1 MRTQTKTMQFI
12 EAQCPNLG
20 LEQKALFARTKTV
33 LNLYH
38 RVVWSV
44 KGRADNM
51 KQEIVGTYGMKLS
64 TALMYLS
71 EFAPVSARASF
82 ESKVT
87 QMFEAKW
94 LIDLAD
100 MALQYVK
107 VYPGNGELL
116 AQLLQKRF
124 MEEVPRTDAIVS
136 EALSV
141 ERSTYYDRK
150 KEAIFLFG
158 ISLFGFVL
166 PTTLITYQRVSLMGM
181 KEDTFFELVS
191 ENLNKQIGA

>member
-12 EAQCPNLG
+12 EAQCQNLG

-33 LNLYH
+33 LNLYR

-71 EFAPVSARASF
+71 EFAPVSARTSF

-94 LIDLAD
+94 L
-100 MALQYVK
+100 
-107 VYPGNGELL
+107 
-116 AQLLQKRF
+116 
-124 MEEVPRTDAIVS
+124 MERT
-136 EALSV
+136 
-141 ERSTYYDRK
+141 TYYDRK

-181 KEDTFFELVS
+181 KEEAFFELVS
-191 ENLNKQIGA
+191 ENLNRQIGA

>member
-1 MRTQTKTMQFI
+1 
-12 EAQCPNLG
+12 
-20 LEQKALFARTKTV
+20 
-33 LNLYH
+33 
-38 RVVWSV
+38 
-44 KGRADNM
+44 M

-71 EFAPVSARASF
+71 EFAPVSARTSF

-124 MEEVPRTDAIVS
+124 MEEVPHTDAVVS

-158 ISLFGFVL
+158 ISLFGFFL

-181 KEDTFFELVS
+181 KEEAFFELVS
-191 ENLNKQIGA
+191 ENLNRQIGA

>member
-1 MRTQTKTMQFI
+1 MQFI
-12 EAQCPNLG
+12 EAQCQNLG

>member
-1 MRTQTKTMQFI
+1 MQFI
-12 EAQCPNLG
+12 EAQCQSLG

-33 LNLYH
+33 LNLYR

-124 MEEVPRTDAIVS
+124 MEEVPHTDAAVS